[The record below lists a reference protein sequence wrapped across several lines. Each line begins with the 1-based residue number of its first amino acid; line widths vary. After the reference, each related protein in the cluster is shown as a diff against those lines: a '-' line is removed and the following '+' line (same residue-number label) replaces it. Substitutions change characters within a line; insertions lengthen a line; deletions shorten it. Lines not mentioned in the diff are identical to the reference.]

1 MAESFKNQVD
11 ALTGFASTE
20 DLALADWLTAGARY
34 VLNAMPLSKL
44 SRVASNTNFTN
55 SQDAE
60 GKRIISVLRK
70 DANNSNRYMPC
81 RELEPHQ
88 MGTVHDSAYM
98 EYATTSDPAYIIH
111 NQVIN
116 TFPESAASNDSR
128 VVGIN
133 TDITVADSAT
143 SIDNFPDEAEYSVV
157 LYAARNAV
165 ERLMNNLQSNNDI
178 TTAFT
183 AVNTEL
189 DETQAI
195 CDLINTQ
202 VDTAVTELAES
213 AVNVDSSVD
222 TALSAM
228 TTASGRINTAVQL
241 ANAEFDQSD
250 ALLDLG
256 EADTEGAINTALA
269 AITNELAET
278 QAICD
283 LINTQVDDAVTEI
296 AEMKTNVDD
305 NVDTALAAIKTS
317 ADKINAAVVLSNAEF
332 DKAEGESAHAEAEAD
347 DGAVATALTEIHTQV
362 DAAVALISTGSGDN
376 AIVNKLALVETNIS
390 NAATEIGIAK
400 AEAAEI
406 ATQTDSA
413 SGSSKFNVALD
424 AINTAV
430 DKFRADADDPALF
443 GDESVYL
450 TGDGLTKVKDA
461 LDNATNLIN
470 NNQPSAT
477 TDAFGAQALEDT
489 EIVQSALN
497 IAQTEQSRARVHL
510 EEFTTAVNGLQAEI
524 NGFATEVNARA
535 TFTGA
540 KGQAVQAYISTAQGY
555 INEAQSNLALAN
567 GYNTAVGAYLT
578 AAQGYASE
586 IQAYVTTT
594 QMFIGTATNR
604 INVGNAYLAEAN
616 ARASEVNTYA
626 SEVNSRLSH
635 VNAQGGVVNAFL
647 SAAQGYAS
655 EIQNKIA
662 ISQGY
667 SNEVS
672 TRLLQA
678 QAKREESSA
687 RLQTGNAY
695 LSEAQMAV
703 NEVNSY
709 GAEVAQRLQQV
720 GAQGNVAANYIG
732 AAQGYANEITSKI
745 NIASSYIQEAQARL
759 ATDNSKY
766 QWYTQQYQMIDAQ
779 YKESLQVLGIETI
792 NQKKESKDI
801 R

>member
-165 ERLMNNLQSNNDI
+165 ERLMNNIQTNSD
-178 TTAFT
+178 TTLAT
-183 AVNTEL
+183 AL
-189 DETQAI
+189 G
-195 CDLINTQ
+195 LINTQ
-202 VDTAVTELAES
+202 VDE
-213 AVNVDSSVD
+213 
-222 TALSAM
+222 
-228 TTASGRINTAVQL
+228 
-241 ANAEFDQSD
+241 
-250 ALLDLG
+250 
-256 EADTEGAINTALA
+256 
-269 AITNELAET
+269 
-278 QAICD
+278 
-283 LINTQVDDAVTEI
+283 
-296 AEMKTNVDD
+296 
-305 NVDTALAAIKTS
+305 
-317 ADKINAAVVLSNAEF
+317 AVV
-332 DKAEGESAHAEAEAD
+332 
-347 DGAVATALTEIHTQV
+347 
-362 DAAVALISTGSGDN
+362 LISTGSGDN

-390 NAATEIGIAK
+390 NAATEIGLAK
-400 AEAAEI
+400 VEAAEI
-406 ATQTDSA
+406 ATQTDN
-413 SGSSKFNVALD
+413 SGDFETALN

-430 DKFRADADDPALF
+430 DKFQAASADPALY
-443 GDESVYL
+443 GDEDVYT
-450 TGDGLTKVKDA
+450 TGVGFTKVKDA

-524 NGFATEVNARA
+524 NGFATEVTSRA
-535 TFTGA
+535 NFTGA
-540 KGQAVQAYISTAQGY
+540 KGQAVQAFINTAQAF
-555 INEAQSNLALAN
+555 IAEAQTNLALAN
-567 GYNTAVGAYLT
+567 GYNNAVGAYLN

-586 IQAYVTTT
+586 IQT
-594 QMFIGTATNR
+594 
-604 INVGNAYLAEAN
+604 
-616 ARASEVNTYA
+616 
-626 SEVNSRLSH
+626 RLS
-635 VNAQGGVVNAFL
+635 
-647 SAAQGYAS
+647 
-655 EIQNKIA
+655 I
-662 ISQGY
+662 
-667 SNEVS
+667 
-672 TRLLQA
+672 
-678 QAKREESSA
+678 
-687 RLQTGNAY
+687 
-695 LSEAQMAV
+695 
-703 NEVNSY
+703 
-709 GAEVAQRLQQV
+709 
-720 GAQGNVAANYIG
+720 
-732 AAQGYANEITSKI
+732 
-745 NIASSYIQEAQARL
+745 
-759 ATDNSKY
+759 DNSKY

-792 NQKKESKDI
+792 NQKKKSKDI

>member
-165 ERLMNNLQSNNDI
+165 ERLMNNIQTNSDI
-178 TTAFT
+178 TTALT
-183 AVNTEL
+183 ATNTEL

-202 VDTAVTELAES
+202 VDA
-213 AVNVDSSVD
+213 
-222 TALSAM
+222 
-228 TTASGRINTAVQL
+228 
-241 ANAEFDQSD
+241 
-250 ALLDLG
+250 
-256 EADTEGAINTALA
+256 
-269 AITNELAET
+269 
-278 QAICD
+278 
-283 LINTQVDDAVTEI
+283 AVTEI
-296 AEMKTNVDD
+296 AETVTNIDD
-305 NVDTALAAIKTS
+305 NVDTALTAMNTS
-317 ADKINAAVVLSNAEF
+317 ADKMNAAIDLANAEF
-332 DKAEGESAHAEAEAD
+332 DKAETEADSAEAEAD
-347 DGAVATALTEIHTQV
+347 DAAVATALGLINTQV

-376 AIVNKLALVETNIS
+376 AVVNKLALVETNIS
-390 NAATEIGIAK
+390 NAATEIGLAK

-406 ATQTDSA
+406 ATQTDN
-413 SGSSKFNVALD
+413 SGDFETALD

-430 DKFRADADDPALF
+430 DKFQAASADPALY
-443 GDESVYL
+443 GDEDVYT
-450 TGDGLTKVKDA
+450 TGVGFTKVKDA

-524 NGFATEVNARA
+524 NGFATEVTSRA
-535 TFTGA
+535 NFTGA
-540 KGQAVQAYISTAQGY
+540 KGQAVQAFINTAQAF
-555 INEAQSNLALAN
+555 ISEAQTNLALAN
-567 GYNTAVGAYLT
+567 GYNNAVGAYLN
-578 AAQGYASE
+578 AAQGYAAE
-586 IQAYVTTT
+586 IQAYVTTS
-594 QMFIGTATNR
+594 QMFIGTASNR
-604 INVGNAYLAEAN
+604 ISV
-616 ARASEVNTYA
+616 
-626 SEVNSRLSH
+626 
-635 VNAQGGVVNAFL
+635 
-647 SAAQGYAS
+647 
-655 EIQNKIA
+655 
-662 ISQGY
+662 
-667 SNEVS
+667 
-672 TRLLQA
+672 
-678 QAKREESSA
+678 
-687 RLQTGNAY
+687 GNAY
-695 LSEAQMAV
+695 LSEANTRVA
-703 NEVNSY
+703 EVNSY
-709 GAEVAQRLQQV
+709 GAEVQSRLSQV
-720 GAQGNVAANYIG
+720 GAQGNVAASYIA

-745 NIASSYIQEAQARL
+745 NIASSYLQEAQSRL
-759 ATDNSKY
+759 SIDNSKY

>member
-81 RELEPHQ
+81 RELMPHQ
-88 MGTVHDSAYM
+88 MGTVHDSSYM
-98 EYATTSDPAYIIH
+98 EFATTSDPAYIIH

-128 VVGIN
+128 VVAIN

-157 LYAARNAV
+157 LYAARNAI
-165 ERLMNNLQSNNDI
+165 ERLMNNLQSNNNI
-178 TTAFT
+178 TTAFA
-183 AVNTEL
+183 AVKTEL
-189 DETQAI
+189 DETQ
-195 CDLINTQ
+195 D
-202 VDTAVTELAES
+202 
-213 AVNVDSSVD
+213 
-222 TALSAM
+222 
-228 TTASGRINTAVQL
+228 
-241 ANAEFDQSD
+241 
-250 ALLDLG
+250 
-256 EADTEGAINTALA
+256 
-269 AITNELAET
+269 
-278 QAICD
+278 ICD

-296 AEMKTNVDD
+296 AEMVSNVDN
-305 NVDTALAAIKTS
+305 NVDTALAAMKTS
-317 ADKINAAVVLSNAEF
+317 ADKINAAVVLSNEEF
-332 DKAEGESAHAEAEAD
+332 DKAEEESDQADAEAGD
-347 DGAVATALTEIHTQV
+347 TAVATALGLIKTQV
-362 DAAVALISTGSGDN
+362 DAAVALISTDSGDN
-376 AIVNKLALVETNIS
+376 AIVDKLALVETNIS
-390 NAATEIGIAK
+390 NAATEIGLAK

-413 SGSSKFNVALD
+413 SGSSKFNIALD

-450 TGDGLTKVKDA
+450 SGEGLTKVKDA

-470 NNQPSAT
+470 NNQPSAA
-477 TDAFGAQALEDT
+477 TDAFGAQAAEDT

-497 IAQTEQSRARVHL
+497 IAQTEQNRARVHL
-510 EEFTTAVNGLQAEI
+510 EEFTTAVNGLQSEI
-524 NGFATEVNARA
+524 NSFATEVNARA

-540 KGQAVQAYISTAQGY
+540 KGQAVQAYISTAQSY
-555 INEAQSNLALAN
+555 LSEAQSNLALAN

-578 AAQGYASE
+578 AAQGFASE

-647 SAAQGYAS
+647 SAAQGYA
-655 EIQNKIA
+655 
-662 ISQGY
+662 
-667 SNEVS
+667 
-672 TRLLQA
+672 
-678 QAKREESSA
+678 
-687 RLQTGNAY
+687 
-695 LSEAQMAV
+695 
-703 NEVNSY
+703 
-709 GAEVAQRLQQV
+709 
-720 GAQGNVAANYIG
+720 
-732 AAQGYANEITSKI
+732 NEITSKI

>member
-250 ALLDLG
+250 GLLDLG

-269 AITNELAET
+269 AITTELGET

-305 NVDTALAAIKTS
+305 NVDTALTAMNTS
-317 ADKINAAVVLSNAEF
+317 ADKMNAAIDLANAEF
-332 DKAEGESAHAEAEAD
+332 DKAETEADSAEAEAD
-347 DGAVATALTEIHTQV
+347 DAALATALGLINTQV

-376 AIVNKLALVETNIS
+376 AVVNKLALVETNIS
-390 NAATEIGIAK
+390 NAATEIGLAK

-406 ATQTDSA
+406 ATQTDN
-413 SGSSKFNVALD
+413 SGDFETALD

-430 DKFRADADDPALF
+430 DKFQAASADPALY
-443 GDESVYL
+443 GDEDVYT
-450 TGDGLTKVKDA
+450 TGVGFTKVKDA

-524 NGFATEVNARA
+524 NGFATEVTSRA
-535 TFTGA
+535 NFTGA
-540 KGQAVQAYISTAQGY
+540 KGQAVQAFINTAQAF
-555 INEAQSNLALAN
+555 IAEAQTNLALAN
-567 GYNTAVGAYLT
+567 GYNNAVGAYLN
-578 AAQGYASE
+578 AAQGYAAE
-586 IQAYVTTT
+586 IQAYVTTS
-594 QMFIGTATNR
+594 QMFIGTASNR
-604 INVGNAYLAEAN
+604 ISVGNAYLSEAN

-720 GAQGNVAANYIG
+720 GVQGNVAANYIG